1 MIRILLLV
9 CLTCLAQQRG
19 YAEQKSPLL
28 FESDAI
34 LELAMPVDF
43 ETLCR
48 PSQDPDCDFVAFPL
62 EYRADDGN
70 WQALS
75 VELRRRD
82 GWRAQHTNC
91 RIPTLFIRFPPE
103 SAQGTPF
110 EGLSTLALTSHCGK
124 GIVVE
129 GGRSI
134 ELPSDFEPYVINEY
148 LGYRLY
154 NVLTEA
160 SLRVR
165 LARIRYSDPDNPR
178 LSITRDAFFAEHFD
192 SLARRNGAELVP
204 EGQFDA
210 TRLDAEAAARLAL
223 FQYMIGNT
231 DWSIE
236 RQDNVVILQM
246 EDGHQVPVLYDLDQ
260 SGLVNPHYAKPAAG
274 LPIRTVRQRFFQGY
288 CHPDFDWD
296 ALFGLFI
303 GSESEIKTVL
313 SRVPGLRRGDRR
325 IAGVYLDEF
334 FDTLVRLEDR
344 ERLIVNGCQ
353 SWPPGA

>member
-1 MIRILLLV
+1 MLLLV
-9 CLTCLAQQRG
+9 CLACLVQQG
-19 YAEQKSPLL
+19 GHAKEKPPLL
-28 FESDAI
+28 FESDAV

-43 ETLCR
+43 AALCR

-62 EYRADDGN
+62 EYRADDGS
-70 WQALS
+70 WQTLS

-82 GWRAQHTNC
+82 GWRAQYTNC
-91 RIPTLFIRFPPE
+91 RIPTLFVRFPPE
-103 SAQGTPF
+103 SAVGTPF

-124 GIVVE
+124 GVVVE

-154 NVLTEA
+154 NVLTDA

-165 LARIRYSDPDNPR
+165 LARIRYSDPENPR
-178 LSITRDAFFAEHFD
+178 LSITRDAFFSEHFE
-192 SLARRNGAELVP
+192 SLVRRNNAELVS
-204 EGQFDA
+204 EGQFDLA
-210 TRLDAEAAARLAL
+210 RLDAEAASQLAL

-236 RQDNVVILQM
+236 RQDNIVILQM
-246 EDGHQVPVLYDLDQ
+246 EDGRQVPVLYDLDQ

-274 LPIRTVRQRFFQGY
+274 LPIRTVRQRFFQGFCY
-288 CHPDFDWD
+288 PDFDWD
-296 ALFGLFI
+296 ALFGTFI
-303 GSESEIKTVL
+303 GSETEMKNVL
-313 SRVPGLRRGDRR
+313 SKVPGLRRGDRR

-344 ERLIVNGCQ
+344 ELLIVDGCQ
-353 SWPPGA
+353 PFPSGA